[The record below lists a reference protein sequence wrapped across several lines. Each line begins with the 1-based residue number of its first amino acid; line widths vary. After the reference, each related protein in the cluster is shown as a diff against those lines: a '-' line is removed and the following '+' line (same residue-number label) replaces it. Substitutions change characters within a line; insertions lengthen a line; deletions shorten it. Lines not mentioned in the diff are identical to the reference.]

1 MRGKFPN
8 GFRAAAVVLVTAL
21 SACAPAPGGDRLT
34 LELVPY
40 NALPGWSGD
49 TQWNAVAALRRSC
62 RRMVR
67 RPDTAPAGPSAIGAT
82 VRDWRSPCAAAGAVA
97 EGDHGAA
104 RAFFE
109 RWFRPYRVT
118 AGGDRERGLF
128 TGYFEPDLQ
137 GARRRHGR
145 FTVPLYRPPPELVS
159 VDLGAFHNDLAG
171 RRLVGK
177 VVGGTLEPF
186 ASRRQI
192 ANGALAGRGLEL
204 VWVDSAVDAFFLH
217 VQGSGRISL
226 RDGSVMR
233 VGFAAGNGH
242 PYTSI
247 GKDLVRRGALAAD
260 QVTMQSIRSWLAA
273 HPDAAASVMAA
284 NASYVFFRERGERG
298 ERGADG
304 PIGAEGVALTAGRSL
319 AVDRR
324 FLPLGAPVWLDTVAP
339 LDPARPLRRLMVAQ
353 DTGSAIKGPVRG
365 DVFWGHGKLAAR
377 RAGHM
382 KQRGRYFLL
391 LPRTV
396 TPKPGGPRS

>member
-1 MRGKFPN
+1 M
-8 GFRAAAVVLVTAL
+8 
-21 SACAPAPGGDRLT
+21 
-34 LELVPY
+34 
-40 NALPGWSGD
+40 
-49 TQWNAVAALRRSC
+49 
-62 RRMVR
+62 R
-67 RPDTAPAGPSAIGAT
+67 RPDTAPEGPSAIGAT

-109 RWFRPYRVT
+109 RWFKPYRVG
-118 AGGDRERGLF
+118 AGGDRGHGLF

-137 GARRRHGR
+137 GARRQHGR

-171 RRLVGK
+171 RRIVGK
-177 VVGGTLEPF
+177 VVDGRLERF

-192 ANGALAGRGLEL
+192 ANSALAGRGLEL

-217 VQGSGRISL
+217 VQGSGRIKL

-233 VGFAAGNGH
+233 VGFAARNGH
-242 PYTSI
+242 PYSSI

-260 QVTMQSIRSWLAA
+260 KVTMQSIRSWLAA
-273 HPDAAASVMAA
+273 HPDQAASIMAV
-284 NASYVFFRERGERG
+284 NASYVFFREL
-298 ERGADG
+298 GADG

-324 FLPLGAPVWLDTVAP
+324 FLPLGAPVWLDTMAP
-339 LDPARPLRRLMVAQ
+339 LDPARRLQRLMVAQ

-365 DVFWGHGKLAAR
+365 DVFWGHGRQAAR
-377 RAGHM
+377 RAGQM

-391 LPRTV
+391 LPRSV
-396 TPKPGGPRS
+396 RPKRNGP

>member
-1 MRGKFPN
+1 MRFRASGKRPN
-8 GFRAAAVVLVTAL
+8 GFRAIAVVLLTAL
-21 SACAPAPGGDRLT
+21 SACAPAPTGDRLT
-34 LELVPY
+34 LEPVPY

-49 TQWNAVAALRRSC
+49 THWNAVAALRRSC
-62 RRMVR
+62 RRMMR
-67 RPDTAPAGPSAIGAT
+67 RPDAAPAGPSAIGGM
-82 VRDWRSPCAAAGAVA
+82 VRDWRIPCGAAGALA
-97 EGDHGAA
+97 EGDHLAA
-104 RAFFE
+104 RAYFE
-109 RWFRPYRVT
+109 RWFRPYRVS

-137 GARRRHGR
+137 GARRKHGR

-159 VDLGAFHNDLAG
+159 VDLGAFGADLAG
-171 RRLVGK
+171 RRIVGK
-177 VVGGTLEPF
+177 VVDGTLEPF
-186 ASRRQI
+186 ASRRRI

-217 VQGSGRISL
+217 VQGSGRIRL

-233 VGFAAGNGH
+233 VGFAARNGH
-242 PYTSI
+242 PYSSI
-247 GKDLVRRGALAAD
+247 GNELIRRGALAAD
-260 QVTMQSIRSWLAA
+260 QVSMQSIRSWLVA
-273 HPDAAASVMAA
+273 HPDQAASIMAA
-284 NASYVFFRERGERG
+284 NASYVFFRKI
-298 ERGADG
+298 GADG
-304 PIGAEGVALTAGRSL
+304 PIGAQGVALTAGRSL

-339 LDPARPLRRLMVAQ
+339 LDPARRLQRLMVAQ

-382 KQRGRYFLL
+382 KRRGRYFLL

-396 TPKPGGPRS
+396 KPKRNGPRS

>member
-1 MRGKFPN
+1 MSGN
-8 GFRAAAVVLVTAL
+8 CSSGYRAIAVVLLTAL
-21 SACAPAPGGDRLT
+21 SACAPAPTGDRLI
-34 LELVPY
+34 LEPVPY
-40 NALPGWSGD
+40 SALPGWSRD
-49 TQWNAVAALRRSC
+49 AHWDAVATLRRSC
-62 RRMVR
+62 RQMVR
-67 RPDTAPAGPSAIGAT
+67 RADTSPAGPSAIAGT
-82 VRDWRSPCAAAGAVA
+82 FRDWRIPCGAAGAVA
-97 EGDHGAA
+97 EGDHHAA

-109 RWFRPYRVT
+109 RWFKPYRVS
-118 AGGDRERGLF
+118 AGRDGDRGLF

-137 GARRRHGR
+137 GARRKHGR
-145 FTVPLYRPPPELVS
+145 FTVPLYHRPPELVS
-159 VDLGAFHNDLAG
+159 VDLGAFNNDLAG
-171 RRLVGK
+171 RQIVGK
-177 VVGGTLEPF
+177 VVDGKLEPF

-192 ANGALAGRGLEL
+192 ANSALAGRGLEL

-217 VQGSGRISL
+217 VQGSGRIRL

-233 VGFAAGNGH
+233 VGFAARNGH

-260 QVTMQSIRSWLAA
+260 KVTMQSIRSWLVA
-273 HPDAAASVMAA
+273 HPAEAASIMAA
-284 NASYVFFRERGERG
+284 NASYVFFREL
-298 ERGADG
+298 GADG
-304 PIGAEGVALTAGRSL
+304 PIGAQGVPLTAGRSL

-324 FLPLGAPVWLDTVAP
+324 FLPLGAPVWLDTMAP
-339 LDPARPLRRLMVAQ
+339 LDPARPLQRLMVAQ

-396 TPKPGGPRS
+396 KPQGSGPQS